1 MFQIHPLP
9 ANEFS
14 HLFGLSDAQLAEKN
28 VQVLISDGAFPCR
41 VSLTDVAAGERVF
54 LLNFEHQPGDTPYR
68 SRHAIFVKEG
78 AREAEPE
85 TDVIPQS
92 IVSRFLSVRAFN
104 RQHEIVDAD
113 VVKGAEV
120 ETLIA
125 SFFENPDVDYL
136 HLHYAGRGCFAAK
149 VTRAQA

>member
-14 HLFGLSDAQLAEKN
+14 HLFGLSDAQLAEKK

-41 VSLTDVAAGERVF
+41 VSLTDVAAGERVL

-68 SRHAIFVKEG
+68 SRHAIFVKDD
-78 AREAEPE
+78 AHEAELE
-85 TDVIPQS
+85 ADVIPQS

-104 RQHEIVDAD
+104 RQHEIIDAD
-113 VVKGAEV
+113 VVKGTEV